1 MARFL
6 YFGKLMDVAGTHSE
20 ARDLPPSVSDTRALR
35 AWLDTAHRTDG
46 VFSDP
51 AVRFAINDE
60 IVADPAPLCDG
71 DEIAVMP
78 PVGGG

>member
-1 MARFL
+1 LAAFL
-6 YFGKLMDVAGTHSE
+6 YFGRLMDVAGGHRE
-20 ARDLPPSVSDTRALR
+20 ARTLPASVRDTMSLR
-35 AWLDTAHRTDG
+35 AWLDEVHAAPG

-60 IVADPAPLCDG
+60 IVADAGELADT